1 MTDLPVRRHSR
12 TSLLVL
18 VSGGEEIMVIRHPAE
33 KGQGRFERF
42 AESASNVTSSPVFY
56 GFCLLLVAFFIATHV
71 AGLSVSQQMLASDLM
86 TSVTLLLIA
95 LLKNSERR
103 AERAVQRKL
112 DAIAAAL
119 LEQDEGEAREAQEDL
134 RSAIRMEEDL

>member
-1 MTDLPVRRHSR
+1 
-12 TSLLVL
+12 
-18 VSGGEEIMVIRHPAE
+18 MVIQHPAE
-33 KGQGRFERF
+33 KGKGRFERF

-56 GFCLLLVAFFIATHV
+56 GFCLLLVAFFVATHV
-71 AGLSVSQQMLASDLM
+71 AGLSISQQMLASDLM
-86 TSVTLLLIA
+86 TSVTLLLLA